1 MQYDAPA
8 TQLTPLV
15 REAGRLVVTDQRVY
29 FQPLHNVTG
38 GSPVLSHPLA
48 AVAAVAHRSSSLRPI
63 GKALL
68 MTACFSVTCR
78 HHGVQPGEYGYPKS
92 IWEPLRAARFVCVFR
107 HAWEAMMQ
115 SLPDFMSSVKTL
127 I

>member
-63 GKALL
+63 GEASL
-68 MTACFSVTCR
+68 MTACFPMSCSFMTAVLLYKHNKAVCSIGQSMLTEIWTPERVWLVLSVFGWNT
-78 HHGVQPGEYGYPKS
+78 
-92 IWEPLRAARFVCVFR
+92 
-107 HAWEAMMQ
+107 
-115 SLPDFMSSVKTL
+115 KTL
-127 I
+127 MD